1 MKPMADQNKLESVKR
16 LNQRLNEVM
25 VYAVNTGLL
34 NANPLA
40 GIRHAFDHP
49 KKTHMPSIAPSE
61 LPQLMLDLNR
71 ASIQLTTR
79 CLIEWQLH
87 TITRPGEAAGT
98 RWDEIDIES
107 GLWSMSAERMK
118 MRRGHVIPLT
128 PQALALLEVMRP
140 ISSNSEFVFPS
151 ASTLKKHINESTANV
166 ALKRMGYGGRLV
178 AHGMRSIAST
188 ALNEQ
193 GFDADVIESALA
205 HVDKNEVRAAYNR
218 AQYLE
223 RRRGM
228 MVWWS
233 EFVYQAFIEGYST
246 TVGTTWSEIQE

>member
-1 MKPMADQNKLESVKR
+1 
-16 LNQRLNEVM
+16 
-25 VYAVNTGLL
+25 
-34 NANPLA
+34 
-40 GIRHAFDHP
+40 
-49 KKTHMPSIAPSE
+49 
-61 LPQLMLDLNR
+61 MLDLNR
-71 ASIQLTTR
+71 ASIKLTTR

-98 RWDEIDIES
+98 RWDEIDIDS

-151 ASTLKKHINESTANV
+151 ARPLKKHINESTVNV

-193 GFDADVIESALA
+193 GFDAGVIESALA

-223 RRRGM
+223 RSRAM
-228 MVWWS
+228 MGWWS
-233 EFVYQAFIEGYST
+233 ESIERAVISSVSLASGRNLLRGS
-246 TVGTTWSEIQE
+246 S

>member
-1 MKPMADQNKLESVKR
+1 MRAESS
-16 LNQRLNEVM
+16 Q
-25 VYAVNTGLL
+25 Y
-34 NANPLA
+34 
-40 GIRHAFDHP
+40 
-49 KKTHMPSIAPSE
+49 
-61 LPQLMLDLNR
+61 LPYDTL
-71 ASIQLTTR
+71 

-87 TITRPGEAAGT
+87 TITRPSEAAGA
-98 RWDEIDIES
+98 RRDEIDIDE

-140 ISSNSEFVFPS
+140 ISAKSEFVFPS
-151 ASTLKKHINESTANV
+151 VGSLKKHINESTANV

-218 AQYLE
+218 AQYLD
-223 RRRGM
+223 RRRTM
-228 MVWWS
+228 MEWWS
-233 EFVYQAFIEGYST
+233 GFIST
-246 TVGTTWSEIQE
+246 AANGLGDLASIATG